1 MTDTYR
7 TQGLRKQLV
16 EELKKKGI
24 QDANVLS
31 AIALVPRHFFL
42 SSSLL
47 EHAYNDVPLP
57 IACKQ
62 TISQPY
68 TVARQTE
75 LLEVKKNL
83 RILEIGTGSGYQ
95 AAILHK
101 IDARVYTIERHRE
114 LYESAKQL
122 FQNMSYAIGIKY
134 GDGYK
139 GWEEFAPYD
148 RILITCGAAELPQ
161 NLLKQL
167 KPNGIL
173 VAPIGESE
181 QIMTK
186 VLKLSEDEFETT
198 THGNYRFVPMLRN
211 AQ

>member
-24 QDANVLS
+24 QDTNVLS

-101 IDARVYTIERHRE
+101 MEARVYTIERHRE

-167 KPNGIL
+167 RPNGIL

>member
-24 QDANVLS
+24 QDTNVLS
-31 AIALVPRHFFL
+31 SIAIVPRHFFL

-47 EHAYNDVPLP
+47 EHSYNDVPLP

-101 IDARVYTIERHRE
+101 MEARVYTIERHRE